1 MANIAVYPK
10 SEIEPRKFSKY
21 NPPRKR
27 RSRNT
32 SEELIY
38 IRQNYPPD
46 GRHTLWSRQAIPRNI
61 EIQHIS
67 SNPSIAHVNSFGQT
81 PSAPAPSLPAADS
94 IIVSNTSSAAS
105 SRASSML
112 NIRKNDLG
120 VVVEENNPLNQD
132 SNNSTNTNNKVLVDE
147 KEREN
152 SKASLLPATE
162 AAKVA
167 GGNVSPRKSD
177 ITPRYMNWYS
187 KSKSNTVGQPL
198 IMDAKQLIQRK
209 ENRSQSVPQDDE
221 IERYL
226 SKDEDAESGI
236 SSLSLTG
243 SKKDS
248 VLQKKS
254 IFTIAYD
261 NMAKKD
267 IDFKFADENSQ
278 VED

>member
-1 MANIAVYPK
+1 
-10 SEIEPRKFSKY
+10 
-21 NPPRKR
+21 
-27 RSRNT
+27 
-32 SEELIY
+32 
-38 IRQNYPPD
+38 
-46 GRHTLWSRQAIPRNI
+46 
-61 EIQHIS
+61 
-67 SNPSIAHVNSFGQT
+67 
-81 PSAPAPSLPAADS
+81 
-94 IIVSNTSSAAS
+94 
-105 SRASSML
+105 ML

-120 VVVEENNPLNQD
+120 VVVEENNPLNQN

-226 SKDEDAESGI
+226 SKDEDAESGKND
-236 SSLSLTG
+236 SSKIYLEVCSCTLH
-243 SKKDS
+243 KKE
-248 VLQKKS
+248 VFGQ
-254 IFTIAYD
+254 
-261 NMAKKD
+261 N
-267 IDFKFADENSQ
+267 
-278 VED
+278 

>member
-1 MANIAVYPK
+1 
-10 SEIEPRKFSKY
+10 
-21 NPPRKR
+21 
-27 RSRNT
+27 
-32 SEELIY
+32 
-38 IRQNYPPD
+38 
-46 GRHTLWSRQAIPRNI
+46 
-61 EIQHIS
+61 
-67 SNPSIAHVNSFGQT
+67 
-81 PSAPAPSLPAADS
+81 
-94 IIVSNTSSAAS
+94 
-105 SRASSML
+105 ML

>member
-1 MANIAVYPK
+1 
-10 SEIEPRKFSKY
+10 
-21 NPPRKR
+21 
-27 RSRNT
+27 
-32 SEELIY
+32 
-38 IRQNYPPD
+38 
-46 GRHTLWSRQAIPRNI
+46 
-61 EIQHIS
+61 
-67 SNPSIAHVNSFGQT
+67 
-81 PSAPAPSLPAADS
+81 
-94 IIVSNTSSAAS
+94 
-105 SRASSML
+105 ML

-120 VVVEENNPLNQD
+120 VVVEENNPLNQN
-132 SNNSTNTNNKVLVDE
+132 SNNTNNKVLIDE

-226 SKDEDAESGI
+226 SKDEDAESGKYH
-236 SSLSLTG
+236 SSKIYQEVCSCTLH
-243 SKKDS
+243 KKE
-248 VLQKKS
+248 VFGQ
-254 IFTIAYD
+254 
-261 NMAKKD
+261 N
-267 IDFKFADENSQ
+267 
-278 VED
+278 

>member
-1 MANIAVYPK
+1 
-10 SEIEPRKFSKY
+10 
-21 NPPRKR
+21 
-27 RSRNT
+27 
-32 SEELIY
+32 
-38 IRQNYPPD
+38 
-46 GRHTLWSRQAIPRNI
+46 
-61 EIQHIS
+61 
-67 SNPSIAHVNSFGQT
+67 
-81 PSAPAPSLPAADS
+81 
-94 IIVSNTSSAAS
+94 
-105 SRASSML
+105 ML

-120 VVVEENNPLNQD
+120 VVVEENNPLNQN
-132 SNNSTNTNNKVLVDE
+132 SNNGNSTNSTNSKVLIDE

-226 SKDEDAESGI
+226 SKDEDAESGKNH
-236 SSLSLTG
+236 SSKIYQEVCSCT
-243 SKKDS
+243 
-248 VLQKKS
+248 LQKKEV
-254 IFTIAYD
+254 FGQ
-261 NMAKKD
+261 N
-267 IDFKFADENSQ
+267 
-278 VED
+278 

>member
-1 MANIAVYPK
+1 
-10 SEIEPRKFSKY
+10 
-21 NPPRKR
+21 
-27 RSRNT
+27 
-32 SEELIY
+32 
-38 IRQNYPPD
+38 
-46 GRHTLWSRQAIPRNI
+46 
-61 EIQHIS
+61 
-67 SNPSIAHVNSFGQT
+67 
-81 PSAPAPSLPAADS
+81 
-94 IIVSNTSSAAS
+94 
-105 SRASSML
+105 ML

-152 SKASLLPATE
+152 SKSSLLPATE

-209 ENRSQSVPQDDE
+209 ENRSQSVPQDE

-226 SKDEDAESGI
+226 PKDEDAESGN
-236 SSLSLTG
+236 T
-243 SKKDS
+243 
-248 VLQKKS
+248 V
-254 IFTIAYD
+254 Y
-261 NMAKKD
+261 
-267 IDFKFADENSQ
+267 
-278 VED
+278 

>member
-1 MANIAVYPK
+1 
-10 SEIEPRKFSKY
+10 
-21 NPPRKR
+21 
-27 RSRNT
+27 
-32 SEELIY
+32 
-38 IRQNYPPD
+38 
-46 GRHTLWSRQAIPRNI
+46 
-61 EIQHIS
+61 
-67 SNPSIAHVNSFGQT
+67 
-81 PSAPAPSLPAADS
+81 
-94 IIVSNTSSAAS
+94 
-105 SRASSML
+105 ML

-120 VVVEENNPLNQD
+120 VVVEENNPLNQN
-132 SNNSTNTNNKVLVDE
+132 SNNTNNKVLIDE

-226 SKDEDAESGI
+226 SKDEDAESGKNH
-236 SSLSLTG
+236 SSKYIWRFVLALFI
-243 SKKDS
+243 KKRFLVKIRMGLVGYYNLGKLVD
-248 VLQKKS
+248 VFPKL
-254 IFTIAYD
+254 
-261 NMAKKD
+261 NL
-267 IDFKFADENSQ
+267 
-278 VED
+278 